1 MDTGGS
7 TATYGIQGRVE
18 DLPLPTYHSRGACPK
33 TGAYV
38 SATLDVTIITDIDIM
53 STHRR
58 L

>member
-38 SATLDVTIITDIDIM
+38 SATLDVTIITDTGCV
-53 STHRR
+53 STIH
-58 L
+58 